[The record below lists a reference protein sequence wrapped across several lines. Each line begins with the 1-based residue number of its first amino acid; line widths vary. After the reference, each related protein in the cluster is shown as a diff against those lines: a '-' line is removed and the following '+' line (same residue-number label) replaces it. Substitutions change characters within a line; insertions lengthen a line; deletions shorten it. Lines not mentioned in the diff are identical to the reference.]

1 MDAITLD
8 MAVSEASAVEDLLD
22 SLADELLSES
32 DTPSY
37 MTSMCRGGGGST
49 T

>member
-1 MDAITLD
+1 MDVITVD
-8 MAVSEASAVEDLLD
+8 MAVSEAAAIEDLLD
-22 SLADELLSES
+22 SLADELLTES